1 METIQ
6 KYISGKKYANT
17 NVKSKDGKI
26 AYMTSTGVSKLYPSQ
41 QVYESTAGK
50 NNCKSGF
57 IQLTPSWND
66 VGFPVGSLMK
76 SGQSCGNENK
86 YVQAEPPQ
94 TTFDWQFYLRNNG
107 DLGAAGIKTEQQA
120 MQHWN
125 AYGKREGRLPNE
137 SIVSSLSTLG
147 KVGYIDVDTNLHEVP
162 ATFTQEYKS
171 FESRNLT
178 GLKMQDCTTPI
189 PTIKYGEPLV
199 FSQQNASG
207 FLNSSSLLEFGS
219 QKTNFFLRPPPGED
233 RQGVTVK
240 YGDYVCI
247 SSSSSSYTNDCG
259 WWGCKVANVNK
270 KTNKLEFGPGGKT
283 TATFRIIPPVGTVY
297 DIGSE
302 LKYGFPFSIMSMP
315 VGNVE
320 KLRNGQSTGCKEG
333 KELPNGVYK
342 GVYRYT
348 GNNTL
353 QHYPNPPIASSWDS
367 DWRNMKTIDCTTY
380 VAGEPLQTL
389 NTSNFTIGQSV
400 ACRPK
405 NSGVGLYRYSD
416 KNIMRQY
423 TTAEIA
429 NLWDKNW
436 TQYKWGD
443 CSTYTAGDIMTEKID
458 EDNPENDV
466 PKLAYVSTTVS
477 FGTFSE
483 ANGKHIFSF
492 QPNTPLKN
500 GCDIEELKQKCGND
514 CVGFVHSPST
524 NSWQTVNAAS
534 TTADYKISPTEQT
547 FYMKKAAVTMNDTSC
562 QEGDVSFIDSNLF
575 SNYPKGKK
583 FEKDGKGQC
592 KIIDPPTLTFEK
604 DNEIDEVK
612 QKAQNFNPT
621 ALLHMQQQNK
631 KLTSDMTTKTNE
643 YSSVLNTIK
652 KTNTTDTLI
661 QQKDDLLI
669 FDERNKMH
677 AILWGVLAT
686 TILAFVVFRPR

>member
-41 QVYESTAGK
+41 EVYESTAGK

-57 IQLTPSWND
+57 IQLTSSWND
-66 VGFPVGSLMK
+66 LGFPVGSLMK

-94 TTFDWQFYLRNNG
+94 TNFDWQFYLRNNG

-120 MQHWN
+120 LHHWN
-125 AYGKREGRLPNE
+125 AHGKYEGRLPNE
-137 SIVSSLSTLG
+137 SIISSLSTLG

-162 ATFTQEYKS
+162 STFTQEYKS
-171 FESRNLT
+171 FESRNIT

-199 FSQQNASG
+199 FSQQNLFG
-207 FLNSSSLLEFGS
+207 FLNSSSLLEFGN

-259 WWGCKVANVNK
+259 WWGCKVANVNR
-270 KTNKLEFGPGGKT
+270 KTNKLEFGPGGNRA
-283 TATFRIIPPVGTVY
+283 ATFRIIPPTGTVY
-297 DIGSE
+297 EIGSE
-302 LKYGFPFSIMSMP
+302 LKYDFPFSIMSMP

-320 KLRNGQSTGCKEG
+320 QLTTGQSTACKSG
-333 KELPNGVYK
+333 KELPNGVNG

-348 GNNTL
+348 GYNKL
-353 QHYPNPPIASSWDS
+353 QHYPDPPTASSWDS
-367 DWRNMKTIDCTTY
+367 NWGNMKTIDCTTY
-380 VAGEPLQTL
+380 DAGEPLKKF
-389 NTSNFTIGQSV
+389 NASNLTIGQSV
-400 ACRPK
+400 TCIPGK
-405 NSGVGLYRYSD
+405 KFNGVNASSYRYVDNNMLTPIPSYVV
-416 KNIMRQY
+416 NR
-423 TTAEIA
+423 
-429 NLWDKNW
+429 
-436 TQYKWGD
+436 KWWRMKQID
-443 CSTYTAGDIMTEKID
+443 CTTYTSGDG
-458 EDNPENDV
+458 ENTMEDV

-483 ANGKHIFSF
+483 ANGRHIFSF
-492 QPNTPLKN
+492 QSNTPLKN
-500 GCDIEELKQKCGND
+500 GCDIEELKKKCGND

-547 FYMKKAAVTMNDTSC
+547 FYMKQATVTMNDTSC
-562 QEGDVSFIDSNLF
+562 EKSDVSFIDANLF
-575 SNYPKGKK
+575 SKYQKGKN
-583 FEKDGKGQC
+583 FERDGKGQC
-592 KIIDPPTLTFEK
+592 KIISPPTLTFEK
-604 DNEIDEVK
+604 DKEIDDVK
-612 QKAQNFNPT
+612 QKAQKFNPT
-621 ALLHMQQQNK
+621 ALLNIQQQNK
-631 KLTSDMTTKTNE
+631 KLTSDMTVKTNE
-643 YSSVLNTIK
+643 YSTLLNTIK

-661 QQKDDLLI
+661 QQQDDLLI

-677 AILWGVLAT
+677 AILWGALAT